1 MVDEIKFIDF
11 VLKVDKVRLVLLEE
25 EKKLLVEVE
34 KGNIKINDRFKEVS
48 LVLVSLFLLCMF
60 FLFFLF
66 LRLNINYFYCKYLV
80 RFNDDL
86 YSFFVFIFFY
96 FCVIYYISYYFII
109 LLYIFVEKKMIKDR
123 KVCIF
128 IYIIL

>member
-11 VLKVDKVRLVLLEE
+11 VLKVDKVRIVLLEE

-48 LVLVSLFLLCMF
+48 LVLVSLF

-86 YSFFVFIFFY
+86 YLFFVFIFFY

-109 LLYIFVEKKMIKDR
+109 LLYIIVEKKMIKDR

>member
-48 LVLVSLFLLCMF
+48 LVLVSLFLLYVF
-60 FLFFLF
+60 
-66 LRLNINYFYCKYLV
+66 
-80 RFNDDL
+80 
-86 YSFFVFIFFY
+86 FIFFI
-96 FCVIYYISYYFII
+96 FKVEYYLF
-109 LLYIFVEKKMIKDR
+109 LL
-123 KVCIF
+123 
-128 IYIIL
+128 

>member
-48 LVLVSLFLLCMF
+48 LVLVSLFLLYVF
-60 FLFFLF
+60 
-66 LRLNINYFYCKYLV
+66 
-80 RFNDDL
+80 
-86 YSFFVFIFFY
+86 FIFF
-96 FCVIYYISYYFII
+96 
-109 LLYIFVEKKMIKDR
+109 IFKVE
-123 KVCIF
+123 
-128 IYIIL
+128 Y